1 MNNKHNYL
9 HFCHLNNLASYLSTG
24 FVYSD
29 SIGSHFMQYYKSSI
43 ACDNDKIKLYHQDA
57 LPKLKDKEQI
67 VCIDIGD
74 IFDKNNVHIQNGQLF
89 KMEKNKFRPI
99 KRRLK
104 PNAPIFLQNFIPV
117 TAIKNIYFYSD
128 KGKDK
133 FFQMEYKNQIS
144 LNKNLF
150 KIDDTFFSGEN
161 NNTYLKQETIVE
173 NSFDFYR
180 LFNKQFA
187 EHIVFMNSVIQN
199 NQYTKNID
207 NRVPKNFDFLVDL
220 DSTEQNDLQI
230 LNDIIKDTEFDIKSL
245 SSNCISTFDEK
256 EWIFALSVWKIIRSN
271 SPKLK
276 VEEERDNYVDIKKQ
290 YKFTIE
296 DVKAIGK
303 IVKEHFLEKDPIIQT
318 LVLFVKTNLD
328 IDSIKVTKQIDTL
341 DSIVIKDIF
350 KIIYNLLRYGKRVER
365 VRDIFIDDIDF
376 ENPKNL
382 LKNLIYASFIGIE
395 KLPKRIKQPLN
406 WEFAFDSFS
415 NDNLPL
421 IKAFPIKTK
430 EKWERYKWDFTKLPP
445 WIKVKSEKVIRYNKK
460 PFKLLFN
467 DISYEEKSGKTIG
480 CFPLLNKHGFVYRI
494 KESRSIREKNEF
506 YKEVL
511 NFMFNK
517 FIKQL
522 SDSRVSDLIYD
533 FYKNLLTKEERFFF
547 EDYISKEQPTPT
559 PPDG

>member
-43 ACDNDKIKLYHQDA
+43 SCDNDKIKLFHQDA
-57 LPKLKDKEQI
+57 LPKLKDKEQM
-67 VCIDIGD
+67 VCIAIGD
-74 IFDKNNVHIQNGQLF
+74 IFDKNNVNIQNGQLF
-89 KMEKNKFRPI
+89 KMEKNEFRPI

-104 PNAPIFLQNFIPV
+104 PNTPIFLQNFVPV
-117 TAIKNIYFYSD
+117 TAIKNIYFLND

-150 KIDDTFFSGEN
+150 KIDDSLFSGEN
-161 NNTYLKQETIVE
+161 NNTFPKQETIEE

-199 NQYTKNID
+199 NQYTKNFD
-207 NRVPKNFDFLVDL
+207 NRVPKNFDYLVDL
-220 DSTEQNDLQI
+220 DSNEQNDLQI
-230 LNDIIKDTEFDIKSL
+230 LNNIIKDKEFNIKTL
-245 SSNCISTFDEK
+245 SSNCISTCEEK
-256 EWIFALSVWKIIRSN
+256 EWVFALSLWKIIREN

-290 YKFTIE
+290 YGFTIE
-296 DVKAIGK
+296 DVRAIGK
-303 IVKEHFLEKDPIIQT
+303 IVKEYFSKTDPIIQT
-318 LVLFVKTNLD
+318 LILFVNTNLD

-341 DSIVIKDIF
+341 ESKIVKDLF

-376 ENPKNL
+376 EIPQNL

-406 WEFAFDSFS
+406 WKFAFDSFS

-467 DISYEEKSGKTIG
+467 DISYEEKSGETIG
-480 CFPLLNKHGFVYRI
+480 CFPLLNKHGFVYHI
-494 KESRSIREKNEF
+494 KESRSIREKSEF